1 MGEAPLILSF
11 NTATLAGSVCVVR
24 GEQVLAS
31 IIGDPAVSH
40 SSTLLRDIDRT
51 LEVAGVSMGQVEL
64 FAAAAG
70 PGSFTG
76 LRIGLASI
84 KALSTTL
91 KRPCFGIPTLHAIAH
106 AAGPSKNTVAVL
118 PAGRGEVFAQLFS
131 VSDAGKVEERDA
143 PAHLQP
149 RAMLEKYGA
158 LTRLRWVG
166 EGSDVHREII
176 KAHATSKGIDFAEA
190 PRTAEGW
197 ILVGREENLAKDI
210 AALACRRFQKG
221 QIESA
226 ESLQAIY
233 VRPSDAEL
241 KKSVID

>member
-1 MGEAPLILSF
+1 MGGAPLILSF
-11 NTATLAGSVCVVR
+11 NTATLGGSVCVAR

-40 SSTLLRDIDRT
+40 SSTLLRDLDRT

-64 FAAAAG
+64 FSAAAG

-106 AAGPSKNTVAVL
+106 AAGPSKATVALL

-131 VSDAGKVEERDA
+131 VTDAGKVEEHDA

-149 RAMLEKYGA
+149 HAMLEKYG
-158 LTRLRWVG
+158 RLARLMWVG
-166 EGSDVHREII
+166 EGSDVHRDII
-176 KAHATSKGIDFAEA
+176 KAHATSKGIDFEES
-190 PRTAEGW
+190 PRSTEGW
-197 ILVGREENLAKDI
+197 VLVGREENLAKDI
-210 AALACRRFQKG
+210 AALAWQRFQSGKV
-221 QIESA
+221 ESA

-241 KKSVID
+241 NKSVSD